1 MAPST
6 AYQSDFFY
14 LSEQIALFKLLRMMD
29 ATLKTQVLIAH
40 AQDGCNDALNELCS
54 RYLPRILYSVR
65 ARLGV
70 KLRGKLQSMDVVQEA
85 MLDIVKGID
94 RFEFQSDGAFL
105 HYVNKIIENNIRD
118 AAGHFAAKKREIAR
132 ERSINRSSSGEHS
145 NLQLQDYREPDTP
158 SQQIINLE
166 DYDRLE
172 RALDELQELYPDYH
186 EITIQTKLE
195 RRTYVEIGQ
204 ELGKSPDSI
213 RMKARRAER
222 QLAKIFTR
230 LD

>member
-1 MAPST
+1 
-6 AYQSDFFY
+6 
-14 LSEQIALFKLLRMMD
+14 MD
-29 ATLKTQVLIAH
+29 ASLSTQVLITNAK
-40 AQDGCNDALNELCS
+40 DGCGEALNELCD

-65 ARLGV
+65 ARLGI
-70 KLRGKLQSMDVVQEA
+70 KLRSKLQSMDVVQEA

-118 AAGHFAAKKREIAR
+118 AAGHFAAKKREISR
-132 ERSINRSSSGEHS
+132 ERSMDRSNSGEYS
-145 NLQLQDYREPDTP
+145 KFQIQDYREPDTP
-158 SQQIINLE
+158 SQQIVSLE

-195 RRTYVEIGQ
+195 RRTYVEIGK
-204 ELGKSPDSI
+204 ELGKSPDAI

-222 QLAKIFTR
+222 ELARIFTR
-230 LD
+230 LS